1 MLAIY
6 YGDAWGA
13 KSQPFMSTVFHTA
26 DGKRYPSSQVFP
38 GDVLSESAL
47 AKYGITRITGTF
59 AYAMFMANAASTILY
74 GRYGNGIA
82 INNLSKMIA
91 GLTLPGRLIGNM

>member
-6 YGDAWGA
+6 DGDAWGA

-59 AYAMFMANAASTILY
+59 AYAMFMANAAVGTPSS
-74 GRYGNGIA
+74 RY
-82 INNLSKMIA
+82 
-91 GLTLPGRLIGNM
+91 LTLSYHKLTMF